1 MKRNLIIAGTL
12 VAVVLV
18 AWFIW
23 ARVAGTTK
31 VALVNFPNYQVA
43 KMAKSLDTGFI
54 DLKQLTIDDFDQ
66 LNRYDAVL
74 VFGMGIRMTD
84 EHRAVLEN

>member
-12 VAVVLV
+12 VADVLV
-18 AWFIW
+18 AWFVW

-43 KMAKSLDTGFI
+43 KMISTS
-54 DLKQLTIDDFDQ
+54 
-66 LNRYDAVL
+66 
-74 VFGMGIRMTD
+74 
-84 EHRAVLEN
+84 